1 MSVTVRQC
9 PPCVLIVDDEA
20 QVRSFLRAALAQSA
34 RVVEAETGEQA
45 LGILESPR
53 WTVDLVLL
61 DYVLPKQSGLE
72 ILRVTKRRW
81 PWIRVAI
88 LTGFGSED
96 LAVQALRAG
105 ANDYLKK
112 PIQLDSLLESVRTL
126 TAKGWGVVTSVTSV
140 EPDDDARRADPRI
153 RLALAFLRAHF
164 AEEITLD
171 DVAREAALSRSHFC
185 RLFRHE
191 TGALFHEY
199 LLQLRVSRAKALLP
213 DRHLTVGEV
222 AYSVGFNDLSHFD
235 RTFRRIVG
243 RTPTEYRTS
252 LKCAV
257 DVVRCTV
264 LFHGAVLLSS
274 AVI

>member
-1 MSVTVRQC
+1 MMSVTVRQC
-9 PPCVLIVDDEA
+9 LPWVLVVDDDGL
-20 QVRSFLRAALAQSA
+20 VRSFLRAALEQSA

-45 LGILESPR
+45 LGILEAPR
-53 WTVDLVLL
+53 WTLDLMLL

-81 PWIRVAI
+81 PWIPVAI
-88 LTGFGSED
+88 LTAFGSED

-112 PIQLDSLLESVRTL
+112 PVQLDRLLESVRTL
-126 TAKGWGVVTSVTSV
+126 TTATGKRVGGGGVTSV
-140 EPDDDARRADPRI
+140 EPGDEARRVHPRI
-153 RLALAFLRAHF
+153 RLALAFLREHF

-171 DVAREAALSRSHFC
+171 DAAHEAALSRSHFC

-191 TGALFHEY
+191 TGVLFHEH
-199 LLQLRVSRAKALLP
+199 LLQLRVSRAKALLS
-213 DRHLTVGEV
+213 DRHLTVSEV

-243 RTPTEYRTS
+243 RSPTEYRTS
-252 LKCAV
+252 LKCA
-257 DVVRCTV
+257 
-264 LFHGAVLLSS
+264 
-274 AVI
+274 